1 MRQLCSLEVGFDV
14 AEGKQ
19 YDIAIIGGGPG
30 GYVAA
35 IRAAQLG
42 AQVALIEKERVGGMC
57 LIWGCIP
64 TKALVHQSDLYLEM
78 QRAGEFGIDV
88 GGPLKV
94 NFPRMMTRKDE
105 VVETLVS
112 GVEALV
118 KAHKI
123 DVFPGVG
130 TILAPGRVR
139 VTPSVYHPET
149 RPGEVQARNLIIA
162 TGSLPSVVPI
172 PGHDLPGVVNARG
185 LLDIKKQPQSLVV
198 IGASV
203 VGVEFASIFAAL
215 GTQVSLLGRRTF
227 LKDAE
232 EQLARRYRPLLGRQG
247 VKIDIGLEFRR
258 IVQTDGGRLRVEY
271 EKGGQALA
279 AEGDLVLSSTG
290 HTPFTAELGLEN
302 VGLAS
307 EDKAVAVNEYLET
320 KVPGIYAIGDV
331 TAICMLAHVA
341 SHQGITAVHNAL
353 GERRAMDYR
362 VVPNCIYTNPEIAGV
377 GLTERQAK
385 EAGIDYVVS
394 RFPFNINGR
403 ALGMGATEG
412 QVRMICARE
421 DRDRGGKVLG
431 VHIMGPRAS
440 DVIAEAA
447 LAMQLGATAADIA
460 HTIHAHP
467 TLPEAVMEAAM
478 GQREG
483 AIHYQKMGREA

>member
-1 MRQLCSLEVGFDV
+1 M
-14 AEGKQ
+14 AENKQ
-19 YDIAIIGGGPG
+19 YDIAVIGGGPG

-35 IRAAQLG
+35 IRATQLG
-42 AQVALIEKERVGGMC
+42 AQVALVEKERVGGMC
-57 LIWGCIP
+57 LNWGCIP
-64 TKALVHQSDLYLEM
+64 TKALVHQSDLYTEM
-78 QRAGEFGIDV
+78 RRAAEFGIDV
-88 GGPLKV
+88 GGPISV
-94 NFPRMMTRKDE
+94 NFARMMARKSE

-123 DVFPGVG
+123 DLFPGVG
-130 TILAPGRVR
+130 TILQPGLVR
-139 VTPSVYHPET
+139 VTPSIYHPDT
-149 RPGEVQARNLIIA
+149 APGEVHARNLIVA
-162 TGSLPSVVPI
+162 TGSLPAAVPI

-185 LLDIKKQPQSLVV
+185 LLDITKQPQALIV

-215 GTQVSLLGRRTF
+215 GTRVTLLGRRTF

-232 EQLARRYRPLLGRQG
+232 EQLAKRYRSILSRQG
-247 VKIDIGLEFRR
+247 VKIEIGLEFKQ
-258 IVQTDGGRLRVEY
+258 IVQTGDGRLRVEY
-271 EKGGQALA
+271 ERAGQAAA

-290 HTPFTAELGLEN
+290 HAPFTGELGLEN
-302 VGLAS
+302 VGLATERGS
-307 EDKAVAVNEYLET
+307 IQVNEYLET
-320 KVPGIYAIGDV
+320 NVPGIYAIGDV
-331 TAICMLAHVA
+331 TGIYMLAHVA

-353 GERRAMDYR
+353 GHREVMDYR
-362 VVPNCIYTNPEIAGV
+362 AVPNCIYTNPEIASV

-385 EAGIDYVVS
+385 EAGIDSVTS

-421 DRDRGGKVLG
+421 ADGRGGKVLG

-440 DVIAEAA
+440 DLIAEAA
-447 LAMQLGATAADIA
+447 LAIQMGATAADIA

-467 TLPEAVMEAAM
+467 TLPEVVMEAAM
-478 GQREG
+478 EMGEG
-483 AIHYQKMGREA
+483 AIHFQKI